1 MKKRFKIFVV
11 AGKIYDHEF
20 AAAKTLIV
28 EELRK
33 VKMLTMN
40 VNKADLIL
48 VLGGDGT
55 MLMAIRQYGVC
66 GKPFCGLNFGHI
78 GFLMNEYLINT
89 IKLITSNTLTYITV
103 PLLAAKLFNRK
114 DKEIGLAYAFNDI
127 YLERSSTSTAKVKIA
142 IGNEVYFDP
151 LICDGVIVS
160 SAAGSTGYNASAGGV
175 IVPIETNSLIVTG
188 ICPAIFHRW
197 KSSQLSPES
206 KVILSAQDLD
216 KRPVRL
222 VADGDEF
229 ADAVKAEIYYSDK
242 KVSLAFIA
250 TQDFHRKVLDL
261 QFRNAVK

>member
-1 MKKRFKIFVV
+1 MKKHFKIFV
-11 AGKIYDHEF
+11 ATAKSTDREF
-20 AAAKTLIV
+20 TAAKMMIV

-33 VKMLTMN
+33 AKMLTMDP
-40 VNKADLIL
+40 NKADLIL

-55 MLMAIRQYGVC
+55 MLMTIRQYGVC

-89 IKLITSNTLTYITV
+89 IKLTTSNTLTYITV
-103 PLLAAKLFNRK
+103 PLLEAKLFNRK
-114 DKEIGLAYAFNDI
+114 DKEIGVAYAFNDI
-127 YLERSSTSTAKVKIA
+127 YLERSSTNTAKVKVT
-142 IGNEVYFDP
+142 IGKEIYFDP

-175 IVPIETNSLIVTG
+175 IVPIETNSLIITG
-188 ICPAIFHRW
+188 ICPSIFHRW

-206 KVILSAQDLD
+206 RVILSAQELD

-229 ADAVKAEIYYSDK
+229 AEAVKAEIYYSDK

-250 TQDFHRKVLDL
+250 TQDFRRKVLDL